1 MRALPYLLERHPDCQ
16 VVIAGG
22 DGVSYGGKPAA
33 APNWRE
39 QMLGELQLDASR
51 VHFTGKIPYGAYRS
65 LLQVSKAHVYLTYP
79 FVLSWSMLEAM
90 ACGCAL
96 VASDT
101 APVREVIRDGDNGL
115 LVDFFDPRALAARVG
130 EVLLD
135 PDGCRGMRQR
145 AAESVR
151 EAYSMKAG
159 IAGYRRLLG
168 LDGARREAA

>member
-1 MRALPYLLERHPDCQ
+1 
-16 VVIAGG
+16 
-22 DGVSYGGKPAA
+22 
-33 APNWRE
+33 
-39 QMLGELQLDASR
+39 
-51 VHFTGKIPYGAYRS
+51 
-65 LLQVSKAHVYLTYP
+65 
-79 FVLSWSMLEAM
+79 MLEAM

-135 PDGCRGMRQR
+135 PDGRRDMRQR
-145 AAESVR
+145 AAVSVR

-168 LDGARREAA
+168 LGGARREAA